1 MPKFTEKDRDRLMR
15 LKGATRDGSVMNAVM
30 NNNLLDME
38 CSDVYIAIVQA
49 LLNDKANLIAEN
61 AKLGGILKKHGLYT
75 SEILFE

>member
-1 MPKFTEKDRDRLMR
+1 MSKFTEKDRDRLMR
-15 LKGATRDGSVMNAVM
+15 LKGATGDGSVMNAVM

-61 AKLGGILKKHGLYT
+61 AKLRDIFKKHRLF
-75 SEILFE
+75 SPEILFE